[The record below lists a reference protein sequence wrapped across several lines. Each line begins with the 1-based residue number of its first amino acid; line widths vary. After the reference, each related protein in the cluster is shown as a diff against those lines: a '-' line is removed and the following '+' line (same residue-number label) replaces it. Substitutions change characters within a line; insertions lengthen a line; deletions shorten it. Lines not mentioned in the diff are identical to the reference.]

1 MPAAGRLTFQQDHA
15 GDTVRRVRLFIAT
28 SLDGFIAR
36 TDGSVDWLFTD
47 GDYGMREFFGSV
59 DTALIGRKTHDQ
71 MVGLGQPAF
80 EHMTNY
86 VFSRTRRAD
95 DGVPVTYVSS
105 DLVSFVGT
113 LRRQRGKDLWLVGGG
128 DLIAEFR
135 ERDLIDD
142 VILSV
147 HPVLLGEGIPLF
159 PGRHEPLNLEL
170 AKCLKYERGLVQ
182 LWYKKVGG

>member
-1 MPAAGRLTFQQDHA
+1 M
-15 GDTVRRVRLFIAT
+15 RRVKLFIAT

-36 TDGSVDWLFTD
+36 ADGAVDWLYTD
-47 GDYGMREFFGSV
+47 GDFGMREFFASV

-71 MVGLGQPAF
+71 MVAWGHSAYEG
-80 EHMTNY
+80 MDNY

-95 DGVPVTYVSS
+95 DGVPVQYVSA
-105 DLVSFVGT
+105 DLVAFVGR
-113 LRRQRGKDLWLVGGG
+113 LRRQPGKDLWLVGGG

-142 VILSV
+142 IILSV

-170 AKCLKYERGLVQ
+170 TRCTQYERGLVQ
-182 LWYKKVGG
+182 VAYRRAGS

>member
-1 MPAAGRLTFQQDHA
+1 
-15 GDTVRRVRLFIAT
+15 VRRIKLFIAT

-47 GDYGMREFFGSV
+47 TDYGMREFCATV

-71 MVGLGQPAF
+71 MVAWGQPAF
-80 EHMTNY
+80 EQMTNY

-95 DGVPVTYVSS
+95 DGVPITYVSG
-105 DLVSFVGT
+105 DLVGFVGT
-113 LRRQRGKDLWLVGGG
+113 LRRQPGKDLWLVGGG

-142 VILSV
+142 VIVSI

-170 AKCLKYERGLVQ
+170 VKCVEYQRGLVQ
-182 LWYKKVGG
+182 LSYRKGGG

>member
-1 MPAAGRLTFQQDHA
+1 M
-15 GDTVRRVRLFIAT
+15 RRVKLFIAT

-36 TDGSVDWLFTD
+36 ADGAVDWLYTD
-47 GDYGMREFFGSV
+47 GDFGMREFFASV

-71 MVGLGQPAF
+71 MVAWGHPAYAGM
-80 EHMTNY
+80 ENH

-95 DGVPVTYVSS
+95 DGVPVRYVSA
-105 DLVSFVGT
+105 DLEGFVGQ
-113 LRRQRGKDLWLVGGG
+113 LRRKPGKDLWLVGGG

-142 VILSV
+142 VILSI

-170 AKCLKYERGLVQ
+170 TRCVEYERGLVQ
-182 LWYKKVGG
+182 LWYQRVPR

>member
-1 MPAAGRLTFQQDHA
+1 M
-15 GDTVRRVRLFIAT
+15 RRVKLFIAT

-36 TDGSVDWLFTD
+36 ADGAVDWLYTD
-47 GDYGMREFFGSV
+47 GDFGMREFFASV

-71 MVGLGQPAF
+71 MVAWGHPAYAGM
-80 EHMTNY
+80 ENY

-95 DGVPVTYVSS
+95 DGVPVRYVSA
-105 DLVSFVGT
+105 DIEEFVGQ
-113 LRRQRGKDLWLVGGG
+113 LRRKPGKDLWLVGGG

-142 VILSV
+142 VILSI

-170 AKCLKYERGLVQ
+170 TRCAEYERGLVQ
-182 LWYKKVGG
+182 LWYQRVRR